1 MSTRKLCGML
11 RRIAKTTYVE
21 ILSFQCVFGAISS
34 QKISAWGIIHQNW
47 LVCPAVSQKVQ
58 PKCNKYIVF
67 NLNIYNIFIRYHL
80 TSSNCPLKICWIF
93 MFHPISLGHLGP
105 PIGQGATAGAG
116 TGAVSGDVLGPALA
130 GGVLGPGALAAL
142 ALAVAFAA
150 LAVAAAF
157 MAAMPG
163 DDGRG

>member
-1 MSTRKLCGML
+1 
-11 RRIAKTTYVE
+11 
-21 ILSFQCVFGAISS
+21 
-34 QKISAWGIIHQNW
+34 
-47 LVCPAVSQKVQ
+47 
-58 PKCNKYIVF
+58 
-67 NLNIYNIFIRYHL
+67 
-80 TSSNCPLKICWIF
+80 

-105 PIGQGATAGAG
+105 PIGQSATAGAG

>member
-67 NLNIYNIFIRYHL
+67 NLNIYNIYIR
-80 TSSNCPLKICWIF
+80 
-93 MFHPISLGHLGP
+93 
-105 PIGQGATAGAG
+105 
-116 TGAVSGDVLGPALA
+116 
-130 GGVLGPGALAAL
+130 
-142 ALAVAFAA
+142 
-150 LAVAAAF
+150 
-157 MAAMPG
+157 
-163 DDGRG
+163 

>member
-1 MSTRKLCGML
+1 
-11 RRIAKTTYVE
+11 
-21 ILSFQCVFGAISS
+21 
-34 QKISAWGIIHQNW
+34 
-47 LVCPAVSQKVQ
+47 
-58 PKCNKYIVF
+58 
-67 NLNIYNIFIRYHL
+67 
-80 TSSNCPLKICWIF
+80 
-93 MFHPISLGHLGP
+93 MFHPISLDHLGP
-105 PIGQGATAGAG
+105 PIGQSATAGAG

-142 ALAVAFAA
+142 AVAFAA